1 MSGLDDALLE
11 SALRELASAIDWP
24 DGDPSSPDLATRVRI
39 RLIERRVST
48 PWRSS
53 PGWRHASPFQRALVL
68 ALAAALLLAALAGAA
83 GLGLPGLR
91 IILGE
96 PSALPP
102 APPRTASPTATATAD
117 ARAPGTSVPGA
128 QLGLGQR
135 MPIEEAEAL
144 LGRPIRLPADP
155 SLGPPDAVFVDPA
168 RANQLAL
175 VWAPRSGLPETSD
188 PSVGLIVM
196 SFDGTVKDG
205 LFQKVVGEASHL
217 ERVAVAGH
225 PGWWITG
232 APHLFFYESPD
243 GTLVDD
249 ERRWVGDALIWADGP
264 TTYRIE
270 GATGRAAAIAIA
282 ESMP

>member
-1 MSGLDDALLE
+1 MSGLDDARLE

-39 RLIERRVST
+39 RLIERRAST
-48 PWRSS
+48 SLRSS
-53 PGWRHASPFQRALVL
+53 LGWRHASPLRRALVL

-96 PSALPP
+96 PSA
-102 APPRTASPTATATAD
+102 PPRTASPTATATAD
-117 ARAPGTSVPGA
+117 AGVPGA
-128 QLGLGQR
+128 DLGLGQT
-135 MPIEEAEAL
+135 MPIEEAASL
-144 LGRPIRLPADP
+144 IGRRIRLPADQR
-155 SLGPPDAVFVDPA
+155 LGPPDAIFVDPA

-175 VWAPRSGLPETSD
+175 VWAPRSALPETSD

-196 SFDGTVKDG
+196 SFDGTVRDG
-205 LFQKVVGEASHL
+205 FFQKVVGDTSRL
-217 ERVAVAGH
+217 KRVEVGGH

-232 APHLFFYESPD
+232 EPHLFFYESPD

-249 ERRWVGDALIWADGP
+249 DRRWVGDALIWSDGP

-270 GATGRAAAIAIA
+270 SAIGRAAAIAIA
-282 ESMP
+282 QSMP